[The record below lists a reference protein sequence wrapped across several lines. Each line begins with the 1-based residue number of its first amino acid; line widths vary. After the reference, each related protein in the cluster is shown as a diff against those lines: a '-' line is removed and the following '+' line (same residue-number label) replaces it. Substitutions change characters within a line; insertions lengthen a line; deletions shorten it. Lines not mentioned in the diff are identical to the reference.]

1 MLLLFLHSANL
12 DTLLLVSGAF
22 IICLF
27 LHWLIGRS
35 QRQALANLEATRAT
49 DEDAD
54 EGTEILAVPAA
65 SMRRLLIEWSA
76 KGLRTL
82 VWLLFFVFLLA
93 LLPHARDRF
102 EDVAGK
108 LKERVI
114 SFDEWLVDKG
124 LSSVIVIVVTIFL
137 MRFVGALIRTSFELY
152 ERRVAERSDEKMRRR
167 LQTLSAIF
175 WGFAET
181 VIFFIGLLVALQQAG
196 LNITPILASA
206 GIIGIA
212 VGFGAQSLIRDIFAG
227 FMVLLE
233 DQYSVGDTIKV
244 GEVTGTVEA
253 LTLRSTR
260 VRGSD
265 GALTIFPNGSIAT
278 VANLSKDWMRMVL
291 DFDVDY
297 TTDVDRAMELMQ
309 TIAAT
314 MQEERAEEIL
324 EEPKMQGIDKVAE
337 GNLTLRLTMK
347 TLPGKQSELARELR
361 RRIKIAFD
369 QEGIKGPVRPNP

>member
-1 MLLLFLHSANL
+1 MALFFLYLSNL
-12 DTLLLVSGAF
+12 NTLLLVVGVF
-22 IICLF
+22 IVCLF

-35 QRQALANLEATRAT
+35 KRRAFAKLEVTARTEPEAT
-49 DEDAD
+49 
-54 EGTEILAVPAA
+54 TEILAVPTA
-65 SMRRLLIEWSA
+65 SLRRLLREWMA
-76 KGLRTL
+76 KGLQTL
-82 VWLLFFVFLLA
+82 VWLLFFIFLLA

-124 LSSVIVIVVTIFL
+124 LSALVVIVVTIFL
-137 MRFVGALIRTSFELY
+137 MRFAGALIRTSFELY
-152 ERRVAERSDEKMRRR
+152 ERRIAARSDEKMRRR
-167 LQTLSAIF
+167 LQTLAAIF
-175 WGFAET
+175 RGMAET
-181 VIFFIGLLVALQQAG
+181 VIFFVGFLVALQQAG

-227 FMVLLE
+227 FLVLLE

-244 GEVTGTVEA
+244 GDVTGTVEA
-253 LTLRSTR
+253 LSLRSTR
-260 VRGSD
+260 VRALDGS
-265 GALTIFPNGSIAT
+265 LTIFPNGSIAT
-278 VANLSKDWMRMVL
+278 VANLSKDWMRTVL
-291 DFDVDY
+291 DFEVDY
-297 TTDVDRAMELMQ
+297 NTDVDRAMELMK
-309 TIAAT
+309 TIAAE
-314 MQEERAEEIL
+314 MKEQRFEEII
-324 EEPKMQGIDKVAE
+324 EEPVMQGLDKVAE

-347 TLPGKQSELARELR
+347 TLPGKQSEIARELR

>member
-1 MLLLFLHSANL
+1 MLFLFLHSSNV
-12 DTLLLVSGAF
+12 DTILLVLGAF
-22 IICLF
+22 LVCLF
-27 LHWLIGRS
+27 LHWVIGRS
-35 QRQALANLEATRAT
+35 QRKALVQLQAAQTT
-49 DEDAD
+49 DEDDD
-54 EGTEILAVPAA
+54 ESTEILAVPAA
-65 SMRRLLIEWSA
+65 SLRRLLIEWSA

-102 EDVAGK
+102 EDIAGK

-124 LSSVIVIVVTIFL
+124 LSAVVVIVVTIFL

-152 ERRVAERSDEKMRRR
+152 ERRVAAQSNEKMRRR
-167 LQTLSAIF
+167 LQTLAAILG
-175 WGFAET
+175 GFAET

-227 FMVLLE
+227 FMILLE
-233 DQYSVGDTIKV
+233 DQYSVGDTIKI
-244 GEVTGTVEA
+244 GEVTGMVEA

-260 VRGSD
+260 VRALDGS
-265 GALTIFPNGSIAT
+265 LTIFPNGSIAT

-297 TTDVDRAMELMQ
+297 TSDVERAMELMKN
-309 TIAAT
+309 IATT
-314 MQEERAEEIL
+314 MQEERGEDIL
-324 EEPKMQGIDKVAE
+324 EAPTMQGIDKVAA
-337 GNLTLRLTMK
+337 GNVTLRLTMK
-347 TLPGKQSELARELR
+347 TMPGKQSDIARELR
-361 RRIKIAFD
+361 RRIKNALD
-369 QEGIKGPVRPNP
+369 QAGIKGPA